1 MRVLVLSEIIS
12 SMQAASKS
20 PYYPPYGVK
29 LDMGD
34 LNNTP
39 FTFSVFDYD
48 VSIVHIPV
56 PTVHYR
62 TAGYYKNLPKL
73 LQDSALALE
82 HGHTVICLPHSHN
95 FTSETMDQKKGMSA
109 YEWLENLGVE
119 LQDNEGEDI
128 KPSGAGRAQAIQE
141 YLKYAPKYYQ
151 IVIKPIT
158 ALSSRLAVVDD
169 TEIVV
174 GLELQ
179 LGKGTLVILPPPTLD
194 DKFYYSVMPRLI
206 EVARHYYYRSQRQ
219 IALGDAPDWLSDYLV
234 PRAKDLGEQIK
245 KLADE
250 KEKYDKLAYVLY
262 GTGDELATSVAL
274 LLSELGLD
282 VKPQPPGAN
291 IDLKARHS
299 RLNIGFAVE
308 VTGTKDVIRKDS
320 SKVAQAWQYLN
331 ERLGT
336 PEGNDR
342 LVIVAN
348 SQYHLDPKQRGQE
361 GYTPDIVKLLGNNEV
376 LMITT
381 SQLYELWKAVHEGHR
396 SSDDLVQELH
406 NSSGLFGKSSL
417 PPKKDRHGGGE
428 RKRRV

>member
-20 PYYPPYGVK
+20 PYHATYDIK

-34 LNNTP
+34 LNDTP

-48 VSIVHIPV
+48 VSIVHIPE
-56 PTVHYR
+56 PSYR
-62 TAGYYKNLPKL
+62 TRGYYKNLPKL
-73 LQDSALALE
+73 LQDSVLALA

-95 FTSETMDQKKGMSA
+95 FTSEMDQKKGMSA
-109 YEWLENLGVE
+109 YEWLEELGVK
-119 LQDNEGEDI
+119 LQDNEGEAI
-128 KPSGAGRAQAIQE
+128 KPSGAGRAHVIQE
-141 YLKYAPKYYQ
+141 YLKYAPRYYQ
-151 IVIKPIT
+151 IVSTYVDAPNK
-158 ALSSRLAVVDD
+158 RLAVVDD
-169 TEIVV
+169 TEILV

-194 DKFYYSVMPRLI
+194 DRSYYSVMSRLI

-234 PRAKDLGEQIK
+234 PRAKDLDDQIS
-245 KLADE
+245 KLAGE

-262 GTGDELATSVAL
+262 GTGDELESSVAL

-282 VKPQPPGAN
+282 VQPQPLGAN

-299 RLNIGFAVE
+299 GLNIGFAVE
-308 VTGTKDVIRKDS
+308 VTGTKDIIRKDS
-320 SKVAQAWQYLN
+320 NKVAQAWQYLE
-331 ERLGT
+331 ERVGT
-336 PEGNDR
+336 PDENDR

-348 SQYHLDPKQRGQE
+348 SQCHLDPKQRKQE
-361 GYTPDIVKLLGNNEV
+361 GYTPDIVKLLGNNAV

-381 SQLYELWKAVHEGHR
+381 PQLYEQWKAVHEGHR
-396 SSDDLVQELH
+396 SPNDLVQELY
-406 NSSGLFGKSSL
+406 NSYGLFGKSSL
-417 PPKKDRHGGGE
+417 PLKKNKRGSGGKG
-428 RKRRV
+428 KNRV